1 MDNEERIELIEE
13 IIPEIVHNR
22 CFCDPGSR
30 EFIELDSVSIDK
42 VSEGSSEVNDKK
54 CELLRGKIVIKFS
67 SEPKTFFVIIKLL
80 SQQAAED
87 DEDYKYF
94 ANEEMF
100 YNKMTLEYKLD
111 IYPKLYVAD
120 MGRYGRPI
128 IVIEDLQAVSGYRCV
143 HSKLDED
150 HLRMCLKA
158 IARFHGRGLRLKC
171 NKFNTFREFYAKLLH
186 TNNISDYS
194 LHVNLT
200 NKVTQ
205 YLDEHLNVDRKIL
218 KLFEEFQQESANKD
232 NEFLTIC
239 NGSVDLNNLLF
250 RYENSK
256 PTDIK
261 IINWGAM
268 RYSSPVIDWQI
279 IVSSQIG
286 ENLSNVDIQRLLY
299 DYLTVLVEEC
309 PGIIDNVK

>member
-1 MDNEERIELIEE
+1 MKELIRVNIVPAKKKKKMDNKVSIELVEE

-42 VSEGSSEVNDKK
+42 VSEPSTEVNDEGDKK
-54 CELLRGKIVIKFS
+54 YELLRGKIVIKFS

-80 SQQAAED
+80 SKQAAED

-128 IVIEDLQAVSGYRCV
+128 IVIEDLEAVSGYRRV

-158 IARFHGRGLRLKC
+158 IARFHGRGLRLKYD
-171 NKFNTFREFYAKLLH
+171 KFNTFREFYAKLLH
-186 TNNISDYS
+186 TNNIPDYS
-194 LHVNLT
+194 LHVNFT
-200 NKVTQ
+200 NK
-205 YLDEHLNVDRKIL
+205 
-218 KLFEEFQQESANKD
+218 
-232 NEFLTIC
+232 
-239 NGSVDLNNLLF
+239 
-250 RYENSK
+250 
-256 PTDIK
+256 
-261 IINWGAM
+261 
-268 RYSSPVIDWQI
+268 
-279 IVSSQIG
+279 
-286 ENLSNVDIQRLLY
+286 
-299 DYLTVLVEEC
+299 
-309 PGIIDNVK
+309 